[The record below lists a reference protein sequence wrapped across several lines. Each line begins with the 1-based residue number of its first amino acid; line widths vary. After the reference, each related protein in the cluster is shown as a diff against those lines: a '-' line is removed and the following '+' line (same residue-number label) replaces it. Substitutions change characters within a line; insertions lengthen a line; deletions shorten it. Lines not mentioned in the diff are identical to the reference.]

1 MTPTAPTSAPTSPTP
16 APSAPPTPA
25 TPAPADAT
33 LQGAQFDF
41 TAPPVDDATR
51 IAILEKAFDFRG
63 DVSLVLRDGRTVE
76 GYLFDRRPAPPAP
89 PAPAPTLGIAR
100 LLPPVGDQPIL
111 VNYADIARISFGKDT
126 AHGKSFETWI
136 KKYVEKKLKGEKA
149 SIESEAL

>member
-1 MTPTAPTSAPTSPTP
+1 MTTTAPTAAPTSPTP
-16 APSAPPTPA
+16 APGATPA
-25 TPAPADAT
+25 TPGPADAT

-63 DVSLVLRDGRTVE
+63 DVALVLRDGRTVE
-76 GYLFDRRPAPPAP
+76 GYLFDRRPAP